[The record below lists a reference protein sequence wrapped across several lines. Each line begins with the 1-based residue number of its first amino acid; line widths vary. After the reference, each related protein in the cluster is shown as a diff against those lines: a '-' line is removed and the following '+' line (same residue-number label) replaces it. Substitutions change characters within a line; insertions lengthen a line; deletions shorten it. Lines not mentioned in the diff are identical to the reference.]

1 MSAGNLSIY
10 DVVVSAVCW
19 AFTFWMVA
27 DSFRRRASF
36 WWVVVILLVTPP
48 FGGLIYLAYVTW
60 AGRRSAGALGDRPGT
75 FTSSRA
81 EGGDAEMLDVADR
94 LEQQQRY
101 REASLIYGRALERQD
116 GDPRALHGL
125 ARCLIE
131 LGQIDEAVERYEA
144 LMAVDPRYRNYTAAL
159 EYAEALQRAGR
170 GAESAELLEGLVRE
184 TGRLNH
190 RLALAHYCEE
200 AGQTARAK
208 AVLSEAL
215 AAYEQSPEPEQQ
227 ANRHWQR
234 RIASKLEE
242 LAAG

>member
-27 DSFRRRASF
+27 DSFRRRVSF
-36 WWVVVILLVTPP
+36 WWVVMILLITPP

-60 AGRRSAGALGDRPGT
+60 SRWRTRRAHAGEPTPDYPPESTGESD
-75 FTSSRA
+75 
-81 EGGDAEMLDVADR
+81 MLDVADR
-94 LEQQQRY
+94 LEQQHRY
-101 REASLIYGRALERQD
+101 REASMIYDRALERHTNE
-116 GDPRALHGL
+116 PRALHGM

-131 LGQIDEAVERYEA
+131 LGQLEEAVERYEA
-144 LMAVDPRYRNYTAAL
+144 LMAVDPRYRNYGAAL

-170 GAESAELLEGLVRE
+170 GADATELLEGLVQE

-200 AGQTARAK
+200 TGQTSRARS
-208 AVLSEAL
+208 VLREAL
-215 AAYEQSPEPEQQ
+215 AAYEQSPAPEQQ